1 VRFRKAVLATTL
13 AGACA
18 LGLTAVCAGGGRGTT
33 VASRSGGA
41 ADKTGTALAAL
52 QRPLAA
58 APGDPLFMSVTG
70 IPGGSTDPLHPNWI
84 DITGYSDSF
93 SNSELTLGQGGP
105 PKFGSLV
112 VTMPDS
118 VAVPALLRALDT
130 ASNLPTVELQGSST
144 PTAGTERNYLTIQL
158 TNARVTGLD
167 ETSTGGQPAEM
178 LTMTAQKV
186 SVNYT
191 NLANGSQATTCWDY
205 ALNLAC

>member
-1 VRFRKAVLATTL
+1 MRFRKAVLATTI

-18 LGLTAVCAGGGRGTT
+18 LGLTAVYAADGRGTT
-33 VASRSGGA
+33 VASPSGGA
-41 ADKTGTALAAL
+41 EDKTGTALAAL

-58 APGDPLFMSVTG
+58 AAGDPLFMNVTG

-84 DITGYSDSF
+84 DVTGYSDSF

-118 VAVPALLRALDT
+118 VAVPSLLRALDM
-130 ASNLPTVELQGSST
+130 ASNLPTVELQASST
-144 PTAGTERNYLTIQL
+144 PPASSERNYLTIQL
-158 TNARVTGLD
+158 TNARVTALN
-167 ETSTGGQPAEM
+167 ETSTGDQPAET

-191 NLANGSQATTCWDY
+191 NLANGSQSTSCWDY
-205 ALNLAC
+205 SLNQAC